1 MPKTYF
7 PLDFKKR
14 VDAVMND
21 QVPVPVQVWSGGDDS
36 NDSIE
41 EYTTRIKTS
50 SVGPSYI
57 DRIKNVDKKDF
68 MKRYGVI
75 FIVIAAIL
83 YTTEPNFMVDKYA
96 VISPEDSDEEDE
108 IEHRINYKK
117 LFLISAG
124 IAAVLNV
131 GYEVVT
137 E

>member
-7 PLDFKKR
+7 PPDFKKR
-14 VDAVMND
+14 VDAVMKD
-21 QVPVPVQVWSGGDDS
+21 QVPVPVQAWTGDDDS
-36 NDSIE
+36 KDSIE
-41 EYTTRIKTS
+41 EYATQIKTS
-50 SVGPSYI
+50 STGPSYI
-57 DRIKNVDKKDF
+57 DRIKNVDKKAF

-108 IEHRINYKK
+108 IENRVNYKK